1 MNERPELR
9 TWLCAALAL
18 AACIAPAPRPALAQ
32 GAAGVAATSGKER
45 ARNERPELRTWLC
58 AALALAACIALAPRT
73 ALAQGAGRAPDQG
86 PRAAVRAYYLWDSFS
101 SSESALGVDTFS
113 TVSFHGKP
121 GGGIDA
127 EYLFTPWMG
136 LDFGA
141 SQTHVEADE
150 VTRLPVGPSFQSQ
163 GKIQQR
169 FFTLGL
175 YGHFYRVQRVDV
187 YIGPLVGADEMTGSF
202 RPNKTTFAFGAALGL
217 DLPLGAP

>member
-1 MNERPELR
+1 MNERSELR
-9 TWLCAALAL
+9 TWLCATLAL
-18 AACIAPAPRPALAQ
+18 AACL
-32 GAAGVAATSGKER
+32 
-45 ARNERPELRTWLC
+45 
-58 AALALAACIALAPRT
+58 ALAPRT

-86 PRAAVRAYYLWDSFS
+86 PRVAVRAYYLWDSFS

-127 EYLFTPWMG
+127 EYLFTPWVG

-150 VTRLPVGPSFQSQ
+150 VTRLPVGPSFQNQ

-169 FFTLGL
+169 FFMLGL
-175 YGHFYRVQRVDV
+175 YGHFYRVQRLDV

-217 DLPLGAP
+217 DLPLGSTGLAISGVGRVLSSRFPDQFRSATHFRDNYMVGGGLAYRF

>member
-1 MNERPELR
+1 MTPRPLLR

-18 AACIAPAPRPALAQ
+18 AAC
-32 GAAGVAATSGKER
+32 T
-45 ARNERPELRTWLC
+45 
-58 AALALAACIALAPRT
+58 ALAPRT
-73 ALAQGAGRAPDQG
+73 AQAQGAGRAPDEG
-86 PRAAVRAYYLWDSFS
+86 PRVAVRAYYLWDSFS

-113 TVSFHGKP
+113 TVNFHGKP

-150 VTRLPVGPSFQSQ
+150 TTRTPVGPAFQSQ

-175 YGHFYRVQRVDV
+175 YGHFYRVQRLDV
-187 YIGPLVGADEMTGSF
+187 YIGPLVGANQMTGGF
-202 RPNKTTFAFGAALGL
+202 RPDTTTFAFGAALGL
-217 DLPLGAP
+217 DLPLGSTGLAISGVGRVLSSRFPDQFSSATHFRDNYMVGGGLAYRW